1 MSDGSSAK
9 PSTEQSANC
18 DCVTVESGGVLP
30 WRDTQAVG
38 PTLGRGLTRAQ
49 ARALLYVS
57 EHWQA
62 HGFSPSFENVRQA
75 LGIASKSGVSRILHA
90 LVAREYLQMDPARA
104 RSMRLTP
111 AAVEWFRGLG
121 DSKTALAA

>member
-1 MSDGSSAK
+1 MVRPTDSHVNSPSPTHHK
-9 PSTEQSANC
+9 P
-18 DCVTVESGGVLP
+18 VTTESGGVFSTG
-30 WRDTQAVG
+30 DTQAVG
-38 PTLGRGLTRAQ
+38 PTLGRGLTRTQ

-111 AAVEWFRGLG
+111 AAVEWFRSLG
-121 DSKTALAA
+121 ASRSALAA